1 MGFGRAFTTD
11 SGLRRFLRRVLR
23 VMTTLERQG
32 QGQGQGQRLGLGLG
46 RRCHPGLLLPPLLQN
61 LPPLVVR
68 EHGGKRRCGGV
79 RGLPSMTSRP
89 PMGGIVLIG
98 IWVGHPRG

>member
-23 VMTTLERQG
+23 VMTTLQRQG
-32 QGQGQGQRLGLGLG
+32 QGQGLGQG
-46 RRCHPGLLLPPLLQN
+46 RRCHLGLLLPPLLQN

-89 PMGGIVLIG
+89 PMGEIVLIG